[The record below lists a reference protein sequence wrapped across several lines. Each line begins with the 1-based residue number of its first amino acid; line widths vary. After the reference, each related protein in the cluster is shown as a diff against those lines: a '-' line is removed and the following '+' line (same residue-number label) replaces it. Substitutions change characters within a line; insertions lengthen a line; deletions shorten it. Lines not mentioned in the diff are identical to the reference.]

1 MKQQKKP
8 KRMGRPPFPKENA
21 KTGYLR
27 IRMTA
32 EELKTLK
39 AAARVNKQT
48 VSEFVRC
55 NLLASVE
62 A

>member
-1 MKQQKKP
+1 
-8 KRMGRPPFPKENA
+8 MGRPPFPKENA

>member
-1 MKQQKKP
+1 LKQQKKP
-8 KRMGRPPFPKENA
+8 KKIGRPPFRKGNA

-27 IRMTA
+27 VRMTA

-55 NLLASVE
+55 NLLATVE